1 MKELTQANVNV
12 LGERVRCLMGNAA
25 ESSLALMIRDL
36 GKQISECGENRLDV
50 VFRLGFELDDRGDY
64 CFDLGLDWT
73 RKIKH
78 KDSFETVRVNFDQP
92 ELPGMDDGGD
102 VAPSGN
108 PDVAGA
114 KAVRLLGPGPVVDI
128 ETTARPVEDL
138 AEYQTCGGCKH
149 LKDEEYCATNP
160 DSLACGDYEE
170 AEDTNDED
178 FYRSDVST
186 NVQGLEAWVRE
197 TSSAIDEGIKVVYIN
212 AFEAINARKLD
223 DLGII
228 PLIEDN
234 DGYSLLRVIEYTNP
248 VGKVARAKVEV
259 KRFNTKAKCKDTKS
273 ALNAYDELL
282 MFFGGEHRV
291 EGKIEV
297 LFRQRHDGSVW
308 MADNHRSWC
317 KADVQDI
324 EVWRARADALEA

>member
-78 KDSFETVRVNFDQP
+78 KDSFEMVRVNFDQP

-114 KAVRLLGPGPVVDI
+114 KAAPKQVGGEAVRLLGPGPVVDI
-128 ETTARPVEDL
+128 ETTARPVKDL
-138 AEYQTCGGCKH
+138 AEHQTCGGCKH
-149 LKDEEYCATNP
+149 LKDEEYCESTNP

-170 AEDTNDED
+170 AED

-186 NVQGLEAWVRE
+186 NHEGLAVWIRE
-197 TSSAIDEGIKVVYIN
+197 TASAIESTVKVVEVN
-212 AFEAINARKLD
+212 GFEALNARKLD

-248 VGKVARAKVEV
+248 VGKVAHAKVEA
-259 KRFNTKAKCKDTKS
+259 KRFNTKAQCKNIKS
-273 ALNAYDELL
+273 ALNVYDELV
-282 MFFGGEHRV
+282 MFFCGEHIV
-291 EGKIEV
+291 EGKIKV
-297 LFRQRHDGSVW
+297 LFRQRHDG
-308 MADNHRSWC
+308 
-317 KADVQDI
+317 
-324 EVWRARADALEA
+324 